1 MPFPKDMDTSISFK
15 VYLALRKSHGDMMPW
30 HLLLLKMALRA
41 FTKIYNNH
49 LRLLCYSREY
59 SKEAGKSL
67 CSSAFV
73 SCSLK
78 ADGFLSI
85 SLNI

>member
-1 MPFPKDMDTSISFK
+1 M
-15 VYLALRKSHGDMMPW
+15 HW

-41 FTKIYNNH
+41 FTKMCNKH
-49 LRLLCYSREY
+49 LRHLCYRREY
-59 SKEAGKSL
+59 SKAGGKSL

-78 ADGFLSI
+78 ADGFLSTSLS